1 MEENQNNI
9 KKRLCPICNI
19 PTKNLGMHLK
29 KHGYTTEQYYLT
41 FIGTKTQ
48 CEFCGK
54 DTKFMSIDY
63 GYQTYC
69 SLKCS
74 NSSNTTKEKIKE
86 TWLQKY
92 GVDNPSKI
100 EEIKEKKRK
109 TCEKNFGVSYGVQSD
124 IVKDKMKKTF
134 MDHFGVDNPLK
145 SKEIREKIKQTTLA
159 KYGKEFISQTPE
171 FHAKLKD
178 VCVQRYGVVHP
189 SVLPEVR
196 EKYKKTCL
204 LKYGVDNVS
213 KDKTVNIKRTQ
224 TFLNKYGTTTPFQN
238 NEIKEKIYK
247 TNLIKYGCKIP
258 TQNEKI
264 KIKMIETVIKHY
276 GVSHPL
282 KCSEVKEKIKK
293 TCLLRYGVDSPTKS
307 NIMKEKSR
315 LKFYKNLLNSD
326 RLKDRCVPLFEKE
339 DYIDVTHNYSW
350 KCTICN
356 TNFEDILDNGH
367 IPRCPLCYPKL
378 SGCSKF
384 EKEIIDFC
392 KQYYPNL
399 IENDRTILNGKE
411 LDIYIPEIKLAIECD
426 GLYWHSELQGV
437 DKNYHLKKTKECEK
451 KNIQLIHI
459 FEDEWYNKQDIIKSI
474 LLAKM
479 GKIKNKIYARK
490 CIIKEVSSIEAKD
503 FLFENHLQG
512 SIAGAS
518 IGLYYNNELVS
529 ILTYGKPRFNKKYD
543 IEILRFCNKKNTIVV
558 GGLSKLS
565 KYVKGYIISYSDS
578 RYSLGTSYKNAGFDL
593 VESSPP
599 SYYYLKNFK
608 RFSRINFQKHKLS
621 EILENFDPTL
631 TEWQNMQLN
640 DYDRIWDCGNLVF
653 EKTS

>member
-1 MEENQNNI
+1 MI
-9 KKRLCPICNI
+9 CLICNKKFKSI
-19 PTKNLGMHLK
+19 SRHLYASHHITSEDYFLK
-29 KHGYTTEQYYLT
+29 YLDGSRGKCS
-41 FIGTKTQ
+41 I
-48 CEFCGK
+48 CGK
-54 DTKFMSIDY
+54 ETSFRSISY
-63 GYQTYC
+63 GYSTYC
-69 SLKCS
+69 SYKCS
-74 NSSNTTKEKIKE
+74 GLSSDVLEKRRKTVIE
-86 TWLQKY
+86 RY
-92 GVDNPSKI
+92 GVDNVSKI
-100 EEIKEKKRK
+100 IDVKDKIKKTSIEKYGCENPFQNKEVKERFRKTVLDKYGVSNPNQAQEVKEKK
-109 TCEKNFGVSYGVQSD
+109 
-124 IVKDKMKKTF
+124 KKTYI
-134 MDHFGVDNPLK
+134 DRFGVDNPLK
-145 SKEIREKIKQTTLA
+145 CSKIKEKIKQTNF
-159 KYGKEFISQTPE
+159 K
-171 FHAKLKD
+171 
-178 VCVQRYGVVHP
+178 
-189 SVLPEVR
+189 
-196 EKYKKTCL
+196 
-204 LKYGVDNVS
+204 KYGVANV
-213 KDKTVNIKRTQ
+213 
-224 TFLNKYGTTTPFQN
+224 FQS
-238 NEIKEKIYK
+238 EIIKEKIK
-247 TNLIKYGCKIP
+247 NTNLKVFKCENPSSNKDVKNKKRKTCFI
-258 TQNEKI
+258 
-264 KIKMIETVIKHY
+264 HY
-276 GVSHPL
+276 GVYNPL
-282 KCSEVKEKIKK
+282 SSQEIRERIKETCFRKYKCAHVSQNKEIKDKMTKMRKINFFNTLIK
-293 TCLLRYGVDSPTKS
+293 
-307 NIMKEKSR
+307 
-315 LKFYKNLLNSD
+315 SD
-326 RLKDRCVPLFEKE
+326 RLQDRCIPLFNLDEYNGVSNSK
-339 DYIDVTHNYSW
+339 YLW
-350 KCTICN
+350 KCSVCN
-356 TNFEDILDNGH
+356 NSFEDHLEDGH
-367 IPRCPLCYPKL
+367 IPRCPTCYPKL
-378 SGCSKF
+378 QGTSIF
-384 EKEIIDFC
+384 EKEISEFC
-392 KQYYPNL
+392 KQYFPNL